1 MPLYEYKC
9 QKCGDVF
16 EVIQKFADEPL
27 KTHSKDAC
35 GGVVERLWAAPA
47 LVFKGSGWYITDY
60 AKGANSKGPGKNG
73 ETNSKNESSNSK
85 GESSKD
91 GGSSSKTSDSGS
103 SSKSGDSSSS
113 SSKSEKVSSTEKK

>member
-27 KTHSKDAC
+27 TTHAKDAC

-73 ETNSKNESSNSK
+73 EAVNAKH
-85 GESSKD
+85 ESSKD
-91 GGSSSKTSDSGS
+91 SGSSSKSSDSGS
-103 SSKSGDSSSS
+103 SSKSSDSSSS
-113 SSKSEKVSSTEKK
+113 SSKSDKASSTEKK

>member
-16 EVIQKFADEPL
+16 EVIQKFSDEPL

-35 GGVVERLWAAPA
+35 GGAVERLWAAPA

-60 AKGANSKGPGKNG
+60 AKGANSKGPGKN
-73 ETNSKNESSNSK
+73 SESAKS
-85 GESSKD
+85 ESSKD
-91 GGSSSKTSDSGS
+91 KD
-103 SSKSGDSSSS
+103 SS
-113 SSKSEKVSSTEKK
+113 SSKSSSETSSSDSKSGNSSSSGKPDKVSSTEKK